1 MSNVNKNRLFLG
13 SCFALITT
21 AFSFSIR
28 AGILP
33 QLGKDFNLSAEQLGF
48 INSMWFLGFP
58 IAMIVGGLVYHTVGP
73 KKIMMTAFVCHALGI
88 ILTLYPQVLG
98 GYTGLLVSTF
108 LIGIGNG
115 CTEAACN
122 PMIADSYQGAEMS
135 KMLNRFHMWFPGGIV
150 IGSLISKFMTDADMG
165 WQAQIW
171 FIIIPT
177 LIYAYLFWGQ
187 AFPQSQNTSGGV
199 QVNQSLKKA
208 MPFFIATALLTLIP
222 YLSNIFGV
230 QNFFTEYAQTFYII
244 GLVSCLVGVYL
255 SFGALYLF
263 MFACMALTAISE
275 FGPQQWTGLIMSKS
289 GASPMLILALVTGL
303 MAIARYFGGEIV
315 HRFDQTGVLLGSAV
329 LATIGIYL
337 FSTSTGGMTYVAAIF
352 FALGVAYFWPNMV
365 GFIAEKIPSSGALGM
380 SIIGGVGMFS
390 TAIFQPIIG
399 KWIDS
404 NVAVKT
410 AEGLT
415 GDAMELAAGQAT
427 LATMTLFP
435 VILVVAFTIL
445 YFWQKKAK
453 TA

>member
-1 MSNVNKNRLFLG
+1 MVNDKRLFLG

-33 QLGKDFNLSAEQLGF
+33 QLGAEFNLTAEQLGF
-48 INSMWFLGFP
+48 INSMWFFGFP

-73 KKIMMTAFVCHALGI
+73 KKIMLIAFASHAVGI
-88 ILTLYPQVLG
+88 FLTIYPQTLG

-122 PMIADSYQGAEMS
+122 PMIADTYQGAKMS

-150 IGSLISKFMTDADMG
+150 IGSLVSKFMTDTNMG

-171 FIIIPT
+171 VILIPT
-177 LIYAYLFWGQ
+177 IIYAYLFWGQ
-187 AFPQSQNTSGGV
+187 EFPKPKVEGVTSIGE
-199 QVNQSLKKA
+199 NIKA
-208 MPFFIATALLTLIP
+208 M
-222 YLSNIFGV
+222 
-230 QNFFTEYAQTFYII
+230 FTPLF
-244 GLVSCLVGVYL
+244 
-255 SFGALYLF
+255 LF
-263 MFACMALTAISE
+263 MFACMAITAITE

-303 MAIARYFGGEIV
+303 MAVIRFFAGPIV
-315 HRFDQTGVLLGSAV
+315 EKFDQTGVLLGSAV
-329 LATIGIYL
+329 FAAIGIYL
-337 FSTSTGGMTYVAAIF
+337 FSTQTGSMAYVAAIF
-352 FALGVAYFWPNMV
+352 FALGVALFWPNMV
-365 GFIAEKIPSSGALGM
+365 GFIAEKVPLSGALGM
-380 SIIGGVGMFS
+380 SVIGGIGMFS

-399 KWIDS
+399 QWIDS
-404 NVAVKT
+404 NNAAKA

-415 GDAMELAAGQAT
+415 GDALELAAGQAT
-427 LATMTLFP
+427 LGTMVTFP
-435 VILVVAFTIL
+435 VILIGAFL
-445 YFWQKKAK
+445 VLFFWQKKSK